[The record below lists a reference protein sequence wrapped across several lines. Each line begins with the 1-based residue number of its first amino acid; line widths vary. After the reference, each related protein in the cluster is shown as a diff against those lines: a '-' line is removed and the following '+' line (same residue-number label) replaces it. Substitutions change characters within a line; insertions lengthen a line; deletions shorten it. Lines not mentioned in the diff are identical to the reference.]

1 MFERTNDCL
10 LVRCLSS
17 FLYLFV
23 CLGQSYR
30 HFFFFLII
38 IYLFFVFASRF
49 SPGLTRTELFYLP
62 RLSRKV
68 YGFYYYFILA
78 KGDLSQY
85 LHNAFKVFYPIGS
98 LGIIFFH
105 FFERFFYCLYNL
117 TC

>member
-1 MFERTNDCL
+1 MIVFLSDVCL
-10 LVRCLSS
+10 LSFICLYVWVR
-17 FLYLFV
+17 V
-23 CLGQSYR
+23 TDI
-30 HFFFFLII
+30 FFFLII